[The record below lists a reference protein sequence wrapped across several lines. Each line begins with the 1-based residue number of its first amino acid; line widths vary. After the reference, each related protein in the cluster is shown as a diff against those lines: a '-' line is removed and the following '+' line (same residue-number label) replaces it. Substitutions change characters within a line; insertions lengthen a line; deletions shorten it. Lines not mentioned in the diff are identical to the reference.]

1 MSKGI
6 NPVRNFVQSDSQG
19 DIFNRVKVAV
29 LGATGFTGEKL
40 VEILLGHP
48 QVEITYLASQTPE
61 PVAYKTLLPNFT
73 GKTETICEPLDISEA
88 ITKSDFFFL
97 SLPHTVSMEF
107 APSLLAAGKKVVDL
121 SADYRLKDTSL
132 YQEYYN
138 TAHKDQGNLA
148 KGVYG
153 LAEIYHKQIAKSNL
167 VANPGCYP
175 TSIILALFPLV
186 KEGLINGKVVVDS
199 KSAISG
205 AGRKT
210 AAKLRSMDVANNFW
224 AYKPFVHQHTPEI
237 LSILKDASG
246 ENIDLSFIPHVA
258 GMAAGIYSTICLNSN
273 KKVSKDEIS
282 DIYKKYYQDSP
293 FIRIKE
299 DLPKLG
305 DVVGTNFCDIG
316 FAVNVD
322 GKEIVLVSCLDNL
335 IKGAAGAAVQNMNI
349 MLGWDEAI
357 GLK

>member
-1 MSKGI
+1 MSKE
-6 NPVRNFVQSDSQG
+6 
-19 DIFNRVKVAV
+19 VKVAV

-61 PVAYKTLLPNFT
+61 PVAYKTLLPDFI
-73 GKTETICEPLDISEA
+73 GKTEAICEPLDIKKA

-97 SLPHTVSMEF
+97 SLPHTVSMNF
-107 APSLLAAGKKVVDL
+107 APSLLAADKKVVDL
-121 SADYRLKDTSL
+121 SADYRLKDIDL
-132 YQEYYN
+132 YKKYYN
-138 TAHKDQGNLA
+138 LPHKDQDNLA

-153 LAEIYHKQIAKSNL
+153 LAEIYRQSIAKSNL

-186 KEGLINGKVVVDS
+186 KEGLVKSKVVVDS

-210 AAKLRSMDVANNFW
+210 AAKYKDIDVPNNFW

-237 LSILKDASG
+237 LSVLKDASG

-258 GMAAGIYSTICLNSN
+258 GMKAGIYSTIYLNFD
-273 KKVSKDEIS
+273 KKVNKNEIS
-282 DIYKKYYQDSP
+282 DIYQKYYKDSP
-293 FIRIKE
+293 FLRIKE

-305 DVVGTNFCDIG
+305 SVVGTNFCDIG
-316 FAVNVD
+316 FALNSD
-322 GKEIVLVSCLDNL
+322 GKEVVIVSCIDNL

-349 MLGWDEAI
+349 MLGWDESK